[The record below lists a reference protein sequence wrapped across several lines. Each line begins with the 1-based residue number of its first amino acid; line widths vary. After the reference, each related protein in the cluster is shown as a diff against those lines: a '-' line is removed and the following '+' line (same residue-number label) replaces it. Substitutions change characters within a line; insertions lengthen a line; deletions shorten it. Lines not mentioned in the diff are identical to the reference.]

1 MVGLTFVQTAALKWK
16 MRYEMNLMEL
26 KKAMWIIIVAEKIE
40 VTNQNIDWLLER
52 AYKLQCELTQEITE
66 GEK

>member
-1 MVGLTFVQTAALKWK
+1 
-16 MRYEMNLMEL
+16 MNLTEL